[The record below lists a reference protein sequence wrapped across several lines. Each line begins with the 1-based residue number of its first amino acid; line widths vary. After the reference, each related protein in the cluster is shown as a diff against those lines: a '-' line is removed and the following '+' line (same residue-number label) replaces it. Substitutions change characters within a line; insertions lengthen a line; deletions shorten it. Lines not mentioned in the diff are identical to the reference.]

1 MTAELAYKRKARLR
15 KKHRKVRLEQV
26 SDMANLQLAV
36 LEARRKKEKN
46 KGVKIY
52 DRKATQNLITLKAS
66 IDNGTYHTSEGHSC
80 YRRCPCGKVRKLFKL
95 PFYPDHIEH
104 HALMQVLMPY
114 LNKALYIES
123 GASVK
128 GRGTIYA
135 KRRTER
141 WIDENKSCGRIYFCK
156 LDYVKFYENVDRQ
169 AIYECLCDF
178 FTDKGIRY
186 LLYEVIFAQEKGLG
200 IGLYPIQTLTNF
212 YLSVLCRKVCRQFA
226 VKIEIYCDDIVVLGK
241 RKKEVWEAVNY
252 IKEYSAKNLHQS
264 LHTGYNV
271 QIIDHTH
278 SLDYVGDCFYFN
290 HTLLRKRMKERFK
303 KKVHNL
309 VNPIIRHQALAS
321 YKGWLE
327 NCDGFNLWR
336 RITKMN
342 SFDDF
347 DMPTFVDKD
356 DEGKRI
362 FDGQRMSASYFIERS
377 IAFLDVEFDVKS
389 KVHKSGRSNVVQVE
403 ENGQKYK
410 FFTNNKK
417 LIEQLQW
424 CADNNKFPFLGKLRR
439 MNVNGNPDYR
449 IVGTKQ

>member
-1 MTAELAYKRKARLR
+1 M
-15 KKHRKVRLEQV
+15 
-26 SDMANLQLAV
+26 
-36 LEARRKKEKN
+36 
-46 KGVKIY
+46 
-52 DRKATQNLITLKAS
+52 
-66 IDNGTYHTSEGHSC
+66 
-80 YRRCPCGKVRKLFKL
+80 
-95 PFYPDHIEH
+95 
-104 HALMQVLMPY
+104 
-114 LNKALYIES
+114 
-123 GASVK
+123 
-128 GRGTIYA
+128 
-135 KRRTER
+135 
-141 WIDENKSCGRIYFCK
+141 
-156 LDYVKFYENVDRQ
+156 
-169 AIYECLCDF
+169 
-178 FTDKGIRY
+178 
-186 LLYEVIFAQEKGLG
+186 
-200 IGLYPIQTLTNF
+200 
-212 YLSVLCRKVCRQFA
+212 
-226 VKIEIYCDDIVVLGK
+226 
-241 RKKEVWEAVNY
+241 
-252 IKEYSAKNLHQS
+252 
-264 LHTGYNV
+264 
-271 QIIDHTH
+271 
-278 SLDYVGDCFYFN
+278 
-290 HTLLRKRMKERFK
+290 
-303 KKVHNL
+303 
-309 VNPIIRHQALAS
+309 AS